1 MQLDFRADEYDEFSP
16 TAIAVIDAMF
26 DRVNKVLDEQSQP
39 FLGGATLGADDIIL
53 AAHAS
58 WLFFPD
64 ELGKP
69 PRYRWHLGCILLKMP
84 AISLLSG
91 AGTFARSPSWEMLPK
106 RYRGITAKWRSQPA
120 GQLVLRLYRE
130 HRDFGPAEL
139 LVESDD
145 PALYPGAAEL

>member
-1 MQLDFRADEYDEFSP
+1 MGSCTIELVLQLDFRADEYDEFSP

-26 DRVNKVLDEQSQP
+26 DRVNKVLDGQSQP

-64 ELGKP
+64 ELG
-69 PRYRWHLGCILLKMP
+69 
-84 AISLLSG
+84 

-106 RYRGITAKWRSQPA
+106 RYREITTKWRSQPA
-120 GQLVLRLYRE
+120 GQLVLRLYKE